1 MATQKSGIS
10 PLRQRMIEDMRI
22 RKFGEKTQSQNFRA
36 SLPSTSGA
44 ILTLPASQP
53 KGVRDI
59 SFSHAF
65 LFKKSNDSDPF
76 VSVAPQRRAAQP
88 WPTAAGDSFQS
99 LSALPWATAWA
110 TSSGKLANACRQS
123 ATCRTYRSDQ
133 CSGQT
138 LSIARTKRSG

>member
-10 PLRQRMIEDMRI
+10 PLRQRMIEDMQI

-53 KGVRDI
+53 KGVRDN

-65 LFKKSNDSDPF
+65 LSKKLNDSDPF
-76 VSVAPQRRAAQP
+76 VSAAELQRV
-88 WPTAAGDSFQS
+88 GDEGGEAWLLVHRFRRQIS
-99 LSALPWATAWA
+99 LPPMALP
-110 TSSGKLANACRQS
+110 
-123 ATCRTYRSDQ
+123 
-133 CSGQT
+133 
-138 LSIARTKRSG
+138 